1 MGYFLDNL
9 NIASDT
15 SHKLNS
21 CIVPK
26 KY

>member
-9 NIASDT
+9 SIASDT